1 MAPSELAADPTG
13 GASRRTPGERGRLSR
28 EQVAEVQRA
37 RVMRAAA
44 RVVAEHGFSGTS
56 ITQVAKAAGVSRVTF
71 YDLFENFE
79 QCFLAVL
86 DAAMRR
92 TSARIARAFAQNTTW
107 QKQAVAGLAVL
118 LSALDADPYLARVCL
133 VEALAAG
140 PTALEYHVRE
150 IELLKHMVDSAAGS
164 ARTDRHSSAL
174 SAEATVVAVAGI
186 LHRRLVTG
194 EAPPFID
201 LLAPLTSLVLEPYFD
216 EQTVTQA
223 HERAERLA
231 QELAKEHAA
240 RRARPATDTTIPK
253 GLTNPRAHRGRACLR
268 YLASHPG
275 ASNRAVGE
283 GIGLTRLEQ
292 AAALLARLAN
302 QGLLHKQAG
311 RPGHPN
317 AWSLTPH
324 GEQVARALEAT
335 DLRSRQA
342 CGHNSADIRQFRL
355 VPIF

>member
-1 MAPSELAADPTG
+1 MASGELAADPNG
-13 GASRRTPGERGRLSR
+13 RAGFWTPGERGRLSR

-37 RVMRAAA
+37 RIMRAAA
-44 RVVAEHGFSGTS
+44 QVVAEHGFSGAT
-56 ITQVAKAAGVSRVTF
+56 ITQVAKAAGVSRATF
-71 YDLFENFE
+71 YDLFESFE

-92 TSARIARAFAQNTTW
+92 TSARITQAFARHTTW

-118 LSALDADPYLARVCL
+118 LSALDADPCLARVCL

-140 PTALEYHVRE
+140 PAALAYHARE
-150 IELLKHMVDSAAGS
+150 IEMLKHMVDSAAGP
-164 ARTDRHSSAL
+164 ARTDRHSSTL

-186 LHRRLVTG
+186 LHRRLITG

-201 LLAPLTSLVLEPYFD
+201 LLAPLTSLALEPYFD

-223 HERAERLA
+223 HEQARRLA
-231 QELAKEHAA
+231 QELSKEHAA
-240 RRARPATDTTIPK
+240 RRPRPATHTVIPK
-253 GLTNPRAHRGRACLR
+253 VLTNPRAHRGRACLR
-268 YLASHPG
+268 YLATHPG

-292 AAALLARLAN
+292 AASLLARLAN
-302 QGLLHKQAG
+302 QGLLHKQTG

-324 GEQVARALEAT
+324 GEQVAQALEET
-335 DLRSRQA
+335 
-342 CGHNSADIRQFRL
+342 H
-355 VPIF
+355 